1 MAYKPPPALT
11 IGRTY
16 QAIVMSEQSF
26 EFSFSVSQSAKN
38 RPSKPARRV
47 LAWPFDAFS
56 VSPDEMLVHVRAG
69 QGTHRLRRNEVSIL
83 QRCEPMQ
90 TAEQHADAILR
101 AEDSAHSRRPLVD
114 IIDRLTD
121 RGLLATESSVTK
133 QFTKSD
139 RPSQPAP
146 ISTLIIRSSGRPR
159 AMKRALES
167 ILRHGASGIGISTCV
182 VIDDSRD
189 QAMRRKIG
197 TLIEA
202 AAERTEIR
210 FVHLGPEHRDRL
222 LALLAARGSLSRQRL
237 DWFVNGQP
245 GTGQRYGCA
254 INLALL
260 LAAGSRFA
268 LLDDDASLD
277 AIFDEP
283 SDASDVAELTDGHD
297 VQPGFPEP
305 GALSPPFREYPGFS
319 PLRPH
324 AEWLGTTTG
333 EMLAGNGPAKVR
345 LAGLTSRSLAE
356 MRSDG
361 RVRFTVNGVFG
372 DPGTRSPR
380 WIYCRPATQMTE
392 LMADEQRYRDLIGRR
407 WMARRESRLRAMLG
421 FTLMTTTL
429 TGIDNTSIMLP
440 TLPNGAGED
449 GVLGEAVRFLDPGSM
464 QIGMPW
470 MLRHQPETPRHWSDA
485 DLAKPVTVNP
495 GMFFRQQLADLAET
509 ARSDDAGAR
518 AGLLRSRLT
527 DLAAAGPCEL
537 SSEIFSQVMSERCEI
552 AGLLGRRAN
561 EAKLPG
567 YLVGDYRRMIEAQT
581 RSKSMEDVV
590 PAGVVTDIRN
600 TAAAYAAGIDDWI
613 GAWNIAREIGHN
625 EIVDEILRS

>member
-1 MAYKPPPALT
+1 MVP
-11 IGRTY
+11 
-16 QAIVMSEQSF
+16 
-26 EFSFSVSQSAKN
+26 
-38 RPSKPARRV
+38 
-47 LAWPFDAFS
+47 
-56 VSPDEMLVHVRAG
+56 
-69 QGTHRLRRNEVSIL
+69 
-83 QRCEPMQ
+83 
-90 TAEQHADAILR
+90 
-101 AEDSAHSRRPLVD
+101 
-114 IIDRLTD
+114 
-121 RGLLATESSVTK
+121 
-133 QFTKSD
+133 
-139 RPSQPAP
+139 
-146 ISTLIIRSSGRPR
+146 
-159 AMKRALES
+159 
-167 ILRHGASGIGISTCV
+167 
-182 VIDDSRD
+182 
-189 QAMRRKIG
+189 
-197 TLIEA
+197 
-202 AAERTEIR
+202 
-210 FVHLGPEHRDRL
+210 
-222 LALLAARGSLSRQRL
+222 
-237 DWFVNGQP
+237 
-245 GTGQRYGCA
+245 
-254 INLALL
+254 
-260 LAAGSRFA
+260 
-268 LLDDDASLD
+268 
-277 AIFDEP
+277 
-283 SDASDVAELTDGHD
+283 DASDVAELTDGHD

-380 WIYCRPATQMTE
+380 WIYCRPAALTE

-449 GVLGEAVRFLDPGSM
+449 AFLGEAVRFLDPGSM

-581 RSKSMEDVV
+581 DSESMEDVV
-590 PAGVVTDIRN
+590 PAGASPTSGIPLPPTLRASMTGSGPGTSPGKSDTTRLSMKSSGPDHAGSDDRR
-600 TAAAYAAGIDDWI
+600 AAAIDWAGMCSPFPATPAFAAISESAATA
-613 GAWNIAREIGHN
+613 GAW
-625 EIVDEILRS
+625 S